1 MRPNGVGHTNA
12 STLLESHWNNFLTDK
27 MCLVLVGIDLSLT
40 AFFSREVI
48 DPQCQVNCSCC
59 VNQLCGLKEKRHY
72 YGNDSCLKGC
82 IDGYRGARCYIK
94 CAEYCKACYH
104 LNSNNCTKCHDGFY
118 NGKYKNCSE
127 NCASNCKACGKGPDL
142 CTKCHEGFYNGKYKN
157 CSEECP
163 AGCKACKS
171 QESCSECNEG
181 YYNGKEFDFERSTSL
196 YNCTHRCRDTCT
208 RCMSYSNCTGCVRG
222 AFGTICEHECS
233 VGCVNSTCQQST
245 GEKVADI
252 RMLIGFSISTVLLLI
267 CIAVLVIIL
276 LKRTRPCQR
285 HRKQQN
291 QGDVHVKTKVE
302 MTEISAT
309 EAENVKGCA
318 RTSSSEKP
326 YEDLHEERDST
337 GDPKYQNTPQNS
349 EMKIKLCKN

>member
-27 MCLVLVGIDLSLT
+27 MCLVLVGIDLSL
-40 AFFSREVI
+40 
-48 DPQCQVNCSCC
+48 
-59 VNQLCGLKEKRHY
+59 
-72 YGNDSCLKGC
+72 
-82 IDGYRGARCYIK
+82 
-94 CAEYCKACYH
+94 
-104 LNSNNCTKCHDGFY
+104 
-118 NGKYKNCSE
+118 
-127 NCASNCKACGKGPDL
+127 
-142 CTKCHEGFYNGKYKN
+142 
-157 CSEECP
+157 
-163 AGCKACKS
+163 
-171 QESCSECNEG
+171 
-181 YYNGKEFDFERSTSL
+181 
-196 YNCTHRCRDTCT
+196 
-208 RCMSYSNCTGCVRG
+208 
-222 AFGTICEHECS
+222 
-233 VGCVNSTCQQST
+233 T

-326 YEDLHEERDST
+326 YEDLHEERDAGQEHQYLGIAVQNEDST

>member
-1 MRPNGVGHTNA
+1 MIRYV
-12 STLLESHWNNFLTDK
+12 L
-27 MCLVLVGIDLSLT
+27 MCLVLVGIDLSL
-40 AFFSREVI
+40 
-48 DPQCQVNCSCC
+48 
-59 VNQLCGLKEKRHY
+59 
-72 YGNDSCLKGC
+72 
-82 IDGYRGARCYIK
+82 
-94 CAEYCKACYH
+94 
-104 LNSNNCTKCHDGFY
+104 
-118 NGKYKNCSE
+118 
-127 NCASNCKACGKGPDL
+127 
-142 CTKCHEGFYNGKYKN
+142 
-157 CSEECP
+157 
-163 AGCKACKS
+163 
-171 QESCSECNEG
+171 
-181 YYNGKEFDFERSTSL
+181 
-196 YNCTHRCRDTCT
+196 
-208 RCMSYSNCTGCVRG
+208 
-222 AFGTICEHECS
+222 
-233 VGCVNSTCQQST
+233 T

-326 YEDLHEERDST
+326 YEDLHEERDAGQEHQYLGIAVQNEDST